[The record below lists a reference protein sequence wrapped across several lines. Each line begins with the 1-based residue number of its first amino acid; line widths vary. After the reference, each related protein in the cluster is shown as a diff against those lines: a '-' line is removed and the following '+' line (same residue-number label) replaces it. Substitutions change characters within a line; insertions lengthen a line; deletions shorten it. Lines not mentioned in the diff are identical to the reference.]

1 MKESKRRSTTLLWV
15 VATACCAAVYPATA
29 RAQAIQRSVALDPP
43 LEIGTKVNSIGTWSG
58 GALLVLEGEL
68 AGAPV
73 IRIYDSS
80 GTEVQR
86 IDLQVPGAE
95 GLDVLHRRI
104 ARSSSGYVAFAGKA
118 YGYGDRAGGFLAIVS
133 PDGTNQRVVR
143 TEPYFA
149 YAITFAP
156 DGTIWTAGL
165 NKDVEEGSDAG
176 NASYF
181 VVQRFDTQGRQL
193 GGAVP
198 RNTFPGPYAPV
209 DTSFF
214 VTSKDR
220 VGWVA
225 PMAHRYMEF
234 SLDGKLLASYPFTF
248 SYSDLNGG
256 ALCGDETLWMSL
268 RVRPDPKSPGPQ
280 QSALASFDRAT
291 GTWHQGATRPF
302 TYLYGCSGNT
312 LITTTTWSNLNWL
325 AEK

>member
-1 MKESKRRSTTLLWV
+1 MTESRRLSSLPLAAAFAL
-15 VATACCAAVYPATA
+15 VALRPGPAL
-29 RAQAIQRSVALDPP
+29 AQTIVRSVALDPP
-43 LEIGTKVNSIGTWSG
+43 LEVGTKVNSIGTWSG

-68 AGAPV
+68 AGAPTM
-73 IRIYDSS
+73 RIYDSS

-104 ARSSSGYVAFAGKA
+104 ARSTSGYVAFAGKA
-118 YGYGDRAGGFLAIVS
+118 YGDGDRAGGFLAIVS
-133 PDGTNQRVVR
+133 PDGRSQRVVR

-149 YAITFAP
+149 YAIAFAP
-156 DGTIWTAGL
+156 DGTIWMAGL
-165 NKDVEEGSDAG
+165 NKDVEEGRDAG
-176 NASYF
+176 DASYL

-193 GGAVP
+193 RGAVP
-198 RNTFPGPYAPV
+198 RSTFPGPYAPV
-209 DTSFF
+209 DASFF

-220 VGWVA
+220 VGWVS

-248 SYSDLNGG
+248 SYTDLNGG
-256 ALCGDETLWMSL
+256 ALCDDGTLWMSL
-268 RVRPDPKSPGPQ
+268 RVKTDPKSASGGP

-291 GTWHQGATRPF
+291 GTWRKGTTQPF
-302 TYLYGCSGNT
+302 TYLYGCSENT
-312 LITTTTWSNLNWL
+312 LITSAASWDSLNWL